1 MAPPPR
7 RWCGVVVG
15 CFPPPCGVV
24 WFGVGSA
31 WVVPPFPSCD
41 VVWVWV
47 CLWWLTPACLGL
59 LGVFGKESSGR
70 LKVLEPPYG
79 RSAHSHRD
87 LVCVSGTGGGGG
99 KANREPGSEMVSRR
113 VCTPP
118 WYPTQLYTRNPRE
131 GHFCLNGANSRR
143 DVPPEPGILVNVVTF

>member
-1 MAPPPR
+1 MIPPR

-59 LGVFGKESSGR
+59 LGVFGKKSPVR

-87 LVCVSGTGGGGG
+87 LVSVSGTGGGG
-99 KANREPGSEMVSRR
+99 KRTQNRDQRWSRVACVPPHGIPPRYTPEILVKVTFVSTVPTVTGMCRPNPGSS
-113 VCTPP
+113 
-118 WYPTQLYTRNPRE
+118 
-131 GHFCLNGANSRR
+131 
-143 DVPPEPGILVNVVTF
+143 